1 MKKHILLGLLL
12 VPCAT
17 HSMQD
22 NWGFVC
28 RRETNEY
35 IQYTQG
41 GTESPY
47 YRRVEYNKKTCNYS
61 YEESTPKGGGSG
73 EGSIEALPLYKKLE
87 AVYER
92 QQISAAKADK
102 K

>member
-1 MKKHILLGLLL
+1 MNKQILLGLLL
-12 VPCAT
+12 VPSAA

-41 GTESPY
+41 GAESLY
-47 YRRVEYNKKTCNYS
+47 YRRVEYNKKACNYS
-61 YEESTPKGGGSG
+61 YQESHPTGGGSG

-87 AVYER
+87 AEYER
-92 QQISAAKADK
+92 QQISPAKADK